1 MTIFMSFQWLMGKIK
16 TGSAGLASAV
26 SIRTWVVRGSLSN
39 RQMLK
44 VHPEAPC
51 SYLSGCKILSGVA
64 HLLSVSSWNT
74 RNWKYFLNRTA
85 GPRRRGSSGKDESSH
100 DDEPPGDGGPDEAAR
115 FIAETVAAL
124 ARLARWHELG
134 MLVRL
139 LEMAQM
145 EAEEFVRLRG
155 KRNLS

>member
-26 SIRTWVVRGSLSN
+26 STRTWVVRRSLSN
-39 RQMLK
+39 RQMVE
-44 VHPEAPC
+44 VHLEAPC
-51 SYLSGCKILSGVA
+51 YYLFSCKIPSKVA
-64 HLLSVSSWNT
+64 HSISVSSINT
-74 RNWKYFLNRTA
+74 RYWKYFLNRTA
-85 GPRRRGSSGKDESSH
+85 GPRRRGSTGKGESSH

-124 ARLARWHELG
+124 AGLARWHELG

-139 LEMAQM
+139 LEMTQM

-155 KRNLS
+155 RRNLS